1 MKFPKAFPRRQ
12 AISLFPLSQRE
23 GTEESSQASS
33 LAQKSILGHLINWCL
48 LAFPALLWRVESS
61 CCSGG
66 ERRGDQFPAGLQQ
79 ARAEESHWKIPWQG
93 SKKSP
98 WDPLQKNPQVSFPRG
113 KPFSGNCSVIC
124 VWCYDLL
131 GEFRATTQCLLVMK
145 CLSTLLLLCPTL
157 VRQSMHGLLFCL
169 HI

>member
-1 MKFPKAFPRRQ
+1 MKFPKAFPTRQ
-12 AISLFPLSQRE
+12 AISSFPLSHRK
-23 GTEESSQASS
+23 GTEESIQASA
-33 LAQKSILGHLINWCL
+33 LTQEPTLGQLISGCL
-48 LAFPALLWRVESS
+48 LVFPALLRRGESP
-61 CCSGG
+61 CRSGG

-93 SKKSP
+93 SQKSS

-113 KPFSGNCSVIC
+113 KPFPGNCSAIC

-131 GEFRATTQCLLVMK
+131 GGNSGLQSSVFWW
-145 CLSTLLLLCPTL
+145 CLSALLLPCPAL
-157 VRQSMHGLLFCL
+157 VWQSMHGLPFCL